1 MQCNRNSIVHTS
13 QSFSTFSYTYTTNCL
28 FDSHYIGAITELEL
42 SQWLIDRVAPVMKDW
57 LARGAFY
64 LFLAVIATEESTI
77 DVGDDTN
84 TNIHKDDG
92 LMWAGQRLT
101 SLILNIAAGGLFV
114 SGCLYVIMGLFCLKG
129 LKERCERENDERL
142 TRIIQ
147 GQSSQR

>member
-1 MQCNRNSIVHTS
+1 
-13 QSFSTFSYTYTTNCL
+13 
-28 FDSHYIGAITELEL
+28 
-42 SQWLIDRVAPVMKDW
+42 MKDW

-92 LMWAGQRLT
+92 LTWAGQRLT

-114 SGCLYVIMGLFCLKG
+114 SGCLYVIMGLFSLKG